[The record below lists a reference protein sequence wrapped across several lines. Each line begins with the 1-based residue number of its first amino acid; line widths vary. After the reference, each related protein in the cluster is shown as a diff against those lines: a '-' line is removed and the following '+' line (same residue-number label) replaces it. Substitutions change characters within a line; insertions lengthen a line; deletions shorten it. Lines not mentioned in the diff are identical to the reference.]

1 MKKLV
6 ERYRRS
12 SWYPVFN
19 LQNDEGKARTA
30 LVLSNIPLA
39 IVNGLTGGAF
49 YSGLLAGHGFNMVDI
64 SIVSTIPFITSLFSF
79 FTPYILKPFPKRRVI
94 LSVALILYYLI
105 NIVGITVLPELA
117 HNETE
122 RFWGLIAI
130 VFVSNSIRF
139 LFNGYTPWHAPYYTP
154 EVRNTFQS
162 ANTFISN
169 ISSSAVMLLTSLI
182 VDASEGPMQL
192 VIISVLRYISFGI
205 AIIYVWL
212 LQIPKEPEYKQS
224 SNTASILDVLRKPM
238 QDKPFRTTIAVTC
251 LYNIIV
257 SFTGGAYTAWLLE
270 EVQVSYLYITVT
282 DGTYWLFLL
291 FTIPFWNRFIKK
303 IGNIRT
309 LTFVMLVEAAVHLM
323 FSFVNHANYLW
334 LMTLIRII
342 QHWDGLGITLSIN
355 NLFYENLPPQD
366 QTEHTTFHNLA
377 QNVASFI
384 SMSLGT
390 WMLAG
395 IGDTSISLFGC
406 NMSGLPLMFLV
417 RSALYALF
425 AVLVFVLKN
434 ALKRPESNT

>member
-12 SWYPVFN
+12 TWYPAFN
-19 LQNDEGKARTA
+19 LQSDEGKARTA
-30 LVLSNIPLA
+30 LVAANVPAA

-212 LQIPKEPEYKQS
+212 LQIPSCNS
-224 SNTASILDVLRKPM
+224 SKSDSV
-238 QDKPFRTTIAVTC
+238 
-251 LYNIIV
+251 V
-257 SFTGGAYTAWLLE
+257 SGGT
-270 EVQVSYLYITVT
+270 
-282 DGTYWLFLL
+282 
-291 FTIPFWNRFIKK
+291 
-303 IGNIRT
+303 
-309 LTFVMLVEAAVHLM
+309 
-323 FSFVNHANYLW
+323 
-334 LMTLIRII
+334 
-342 QHWDGLGITLSIN
+342 
-355 NLFYENLPPQD
+355 
-366 QTEHTTFHNLA
+366 HN
-377 QNVASFI
+377 
-384 SMSLGT
+384 
-390 WMLAG
+390 
-395 IGDTSISLFGC
+395 
-406 NMSGLPLMFLV
+406 
-417 RSALYALF
+417 
-425 AVLVFVLKN
+425 K
-434 ALKRPESNT
+434 